1 MARIHVTQQR
11 MEVEHES
18 CKCSVFHI
26 KKHLKKNKAQRLK
39 IDYFYGLKKVLET
52 FLFFLGNVH
61 SLHSLIYM
69 VHFIYFYYK

>member
-11 MEVEHES
+11 MKIEHES

-26 KKHLKKNKAQRLK
+26 KKHFKKNKAQRLK

-52 FLFFLGNVH
+52 FFSLGNVH

-69 VHFIYFYYK
+69 VHFLCFYCK